1 MCLAQLIADLNVA
14 PWSIEELVASTE
26 LVHFDPA
33 VPLLKKERAKT
44 LNSLWVLAA
53 CTASDPLAAYEAFIA
68 PQRKAKLELPEHAFK
83 DFCAR
88 IRRVAPDQAHPG
100 FTRLGAAVL
109 LHDIGKTP
117 WVHDLHQQVLGT
129 SAPPGHDEAMAE
141 VFAAAPSSF
150 FSAVEAW
157 PDPGQSEFLEV
168 LAANFNL
175 LQFVQGECPAASLA
189 GIRDLSD
196 AAYDLLVAEALLDL
210 AGQAGLP
217 PGAGSV
223 VVNRATWEA
232 VNPALQSLDGLRAG
246 KYDVVGAWKNYY
258 KRRGEKLGLD
268 ADNVIHFA
276 LIRVGCQLRWLTPAQ
291 GRELLMGF
299 AEFSGYA
306 NREVFVGNLPA
317 CTSLSTCLWGPVAR
331 LVNCLNATGFVN
343 DLAILPEYMPDLVQ
357 VVEKRSGVAAAL
369 DAEARVLDVAYTQ
382 SIRDGKATGVVKVVI
397 DHLRDCAMEVDFR
410 LVEIRLSG
418 DGRVL
423 KAHGRNRTADLIPT
437 TLTRRFDESHDFGH
451 KKGARIRIVA
461 AGGGADPANARLY
474 AEILGDLGVHV
485 DRIVAVRRSK
495 PSSQAP
501 DGSSP
506 TEIRLQGHRVL
517 ADGVYG
523 VTEDTR
529 RAEGAKFRFT
539 ELLAAGPLSGSTAA
553 APPEVVMVIDD
564 GTDTLVERLAY
575 CLNAPCS
582 GAEGENTE
590 LDGIVVFDTGG
601 DILGSAGLPAAELL
615 QSRSQDHRTLAA
627 VLAAAPNIPAQ
638 VAIAACGMDS
648 PSDTKDK
655 LVAVAAEWMPAS
667 DRTLQVVVR
676 GINEQAGRYFHVERE
691 TFYGKS
697 PLAWQLALNGKFG
710 YHSLPIPP
718 QYACHQQ
725 NPWQVYYWV
734 DGSRDPDNPTCGGG
748 SGIFVMDA
756 RKLLDVIAR

>member
-14 PWSIEELVASTE
+14 PGRIEELVARTE

-33 VPLLKKERAKT
+33 VPLLNKERAKT
-44 LNSLWVLAA
+44 LSSLWVLAA

-83 DFCAR
+83 DFCTR

-117 WVHDLHQQVLGT
+117 WVHDLHQQVLDT
-129 SAPPGHDEAMAE
+129 SASPGHDEAMAE

-150 FSAVEAW
+150 LSAVEAW

-217 PGAGSV
+217 PGAGSA

-232 VNPALQSLDGLRAG
+232 VNPGLQSLDGLRAG

-276 LIRVGCQLRWLTPAQ
+276 LIRVGCQLHWLTPAQ

-299 AEFSGYA
+299 AEFSGHA
-306 NREVFVGNLPA
+306 NREFFVGNLPA
-317 CTSLSTCLWGPVAR
+317 CTSLATCLWGPVAR

-382 SIRDGKATGVVKVVI
+382 SIRDGKSTGVVKVVI
-397 DHLRDCAMEVDFR
+397 DHLRNCAKDVDFR

-418 DGRVL
+418 DGPVL

-451 KKGARIRIVA
+451 KKGRGSESSPP
-461 AGGGADPANARLY
+461 AGGRIPPTPAFTPKSSATSACTWTESLPCGAPSRHRRHPMA
-474 AEILGDLGVHV
+474 
-485 DRIVAVRRSK
+485 AVRRRSVCRATGYL
-495 PSSQAP
+495 PMAY
-501 DGSSP
+501 
-506 TEIRLQGHRVL
+506 TE
-517 ADGVYG
+517 
-523 VTEDTR
+523 
-529 RAEGAKFRFT
+529 
-539 ELLAAGPLSGSTAA
+539 
-553 APPEVVMVIDD
+553 
-564 GTDTLVERLAY
+564 
-575 CLNAPCS
+575 
-582 GAEGENTE
+582 
-590 LDGIVVFDTGG
+590 
-601 DILGSAGLPAAELL
+601 
-615 QSRSQDHRTLAA
+615 
-627 VLAAAPNIPAQ
+627 
-638 VAIAACGMDS
+638 
-648 PSDTKDK
+648 
-655 LVAVAAEWMPAS
+655 
-667 DRTLQVVVR
+667 
-676 GINEQAGRYFHVERE
+676 
-691 TFYGKS
+691 
-697 PLAWQLALNGKFG
+697 
-710 YHSLPIPP
+710 
-718 QYACHQQ
+718 
-725 NPWQVYYWV
+725 
-734 DGSRDPDNPTCGGG
+734 
-748 SGIFVMDA
+748 
-756 RKLLDVIAR
+756 

>member
-1 MCLAQLIADLNVA
+1 
-14 PWSIEELVASTE
+14 
-26 LVHFDPA
+26 
-33 VPLLKKERAKT
+33 
-44 LNSLWVLAA
+44 
-53 CTASDPLAAYEAFIA
+53 
-68 PQRKAKLELPEHAFK
+68 
-83 DFCAR
+83 
-88 IRRVAPDQAHPG
+88 
-100 FTRLGAAVL
+100 
-109 LHDIGKTP
+109 
-117 WVHDLHQQVLGT
+117 
-129 SAPPGHDEAMAE
+129 
-141 VFAAAPSSF
+141 
-150 FSAVEAW
+150 
-157 PDPGQSEFLEV
+157 
-168 LAANFNL
+168 
-175 LQFVQGECPAASLA
+175 
-189 GIRDLSD
+189 
-196 AAYDLLVAEALLDL
+196 
-210 AGQAGLP
+210 
-217 PGAGSV
+217 
-223 VVNRATWEA
+223 
-232 VNPALQSLDGLRAG
+232 
-246 KYDVVGAWKNYY
+246 
-258 KRRGEKLGLD
+258 
-268 ADNVIHFA
+268 
-276 LIRVGCQLRWLTPAQ
+276 
-291 GRELLMGF
+291 
-299 AEFSGYA
+299 
-306 NREVFVGNLPA
+306 
-317 CTSLSTCLWGPVAR
+317 
-331 LVNCLNATGFVN
+331 
-343 DLAILPEYMPDLVQ
+343 
-357 VVEKRSGVAAAL
+357 
-369 DAEARVLDVAYTQ
+369 
-382 SIRDGKATGVVKVVI
+382 
-397 DHLRDCAMEVDFR
+397 
-410 LVEIRLSG
+410 
-418 DGRVL
+418 VL

-539 ELLAAGPLSGSTAA
+539 ELLAAGPLRGSTAA
-553 APPEVVMVIDD
+553 PPAVVMVIDD

-655 LVAVAAEWMPAS
+655 LVAVAAVWMPPS

-676 GINEQAGRYFHVERE
+676 GINEQAGRYFHVEGE

-710 YHSLPIPP
+710 YHSLPIPR